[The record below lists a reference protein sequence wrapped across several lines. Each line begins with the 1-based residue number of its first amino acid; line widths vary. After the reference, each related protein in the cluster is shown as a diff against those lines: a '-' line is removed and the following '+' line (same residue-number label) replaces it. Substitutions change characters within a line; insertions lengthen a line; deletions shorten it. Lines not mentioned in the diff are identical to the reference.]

1 MTERQYQDWLSD
13 QLDQKRSQIEK
24 RENELEILTNS
35 LERDRQKERYLR
47 KKCDRAR
54 THRLIQYGAAFESR
68 RPEKACGFS
77 SSRRSFGPCPAQG
90 PRAARTPRAACRKKA

>member
-1 MTERQYQDWLSD
+1 MTEKKYQEWLND

-68 RPEKACGFS
+68 VPKMKQLILIS
-77 SSRRSFGPCPAQG
+77 N
-90 PRAARTPRAACRKKA
+90 